1 MFAPDGGLRAGKIE
15 GERQKTRAERTQGRQ
30 ATDGQRRESPSEAAR
45 GGGAGGGPVGGSESV
60 TETPRGE
67 KVASVRRMK
76 CSSSVR
82 VNHTPG
88 GCRSEGRRH
97 GKTHCSATEI
107 TEGSAVQER
116 EINKEERKKE
126 ERDKQTE
133 DRGRGS
139 GLSAWSPA
147 PRPE

>member
-1 MFAPDGGLRAGKIE
+1 ME

-76 CSSSVR
+76 CSSSVC

-107 TEGSAVQER
+107 TEESAVQER
-116 EINKEERKKE
+116 EKQGREEKRGA
-126 ERDKQTE
+126 RQT
-133 DRGRGS
+133 DGGQRTRFRP
-139 GLSAWSPA
+139 LSLEPSAAS
-147 PRPE
+147 